1 MMATTTRR
9 LVLFATKLSLLISA
23 FSLRQVRSWV
33 PRPFTGANHSRLL
46 QSKDTSNND
55 SSTSSDDANKFS
67 FQQRIDSGKSLA
79 VGAVSSSLAVAPLL
93 WIHDA
98 TSAQWEFDTDGAAL
112 AGGLFAVVYR
122 YCIRNDTDNPQLSQG
137 VVGAF
142 AVCRTLARIQVPI
155 YCTALPLQCG
165 APLGYVDWNMIQ
177 QLAWNGVESLLLF
190 GAAAVAM
197 EVVTGRGY
205 ISRFP

>member
-1 MMATTTRR
+1 MTREPMRIRVCTFERRTCLNLPPLLSPWTEQNPSQDLYFAAETPPSHRLPMMATTTRR

-79 VGAVSSSLAVAPLL
+79 VGAVSSSLAVAPML

-98 TSAQWEFDTDGAAL
+98 RD
-112 AGGLFAVVYR
+112 
-122 YCIRNDTDNPQLSQG
+122 
-137 VVGAF
+137 VGPMG
-142 AVCRTLARIQVPI
+142 I
-155 YCTALPLQCG
+155 
-165 APLGYVDWNMIQ
+165 
-177 QLAWNGVESLLLF
+177 
-190 GAAAVAM
+190 
-197 EVVTGRGY
+197 
-205 ISRFP
+205 